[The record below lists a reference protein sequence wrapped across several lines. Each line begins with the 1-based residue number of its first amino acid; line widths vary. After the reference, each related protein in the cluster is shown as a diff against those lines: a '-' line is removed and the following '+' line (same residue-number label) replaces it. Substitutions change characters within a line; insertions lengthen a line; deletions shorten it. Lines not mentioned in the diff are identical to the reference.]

1 MATTATPITIINGFL
16 GAGKT
21 TVILNLL
28 SQLPTSYRVAL
39 LKNEVGDLA
48 IDSALASQSSI
59 AGVHEL
65 LNGCICC
72 NLVGQLG
79 DALAALRDT
88 VQPDRIIIETS
99 GSAFPATLAMEINRL
114 SRETGHYLL
123 DGVIVVIDVE
133 NWQGYEETS
142 YTARAQA
149 RFTDLVV
156 FNKWE
161 DAGEE
166 RFEMCLDRLGD
177 LEVDTPWVRSRGGVV
192 GKEVLLG
199 VDGALARRLGAGE
212 GGEGGRQ
219 LHEHGHDEGE
229 QEHKQHLDDHQS
241 EVDVMSITLASS
253 RDGSAVN
260 RGVVDREKLE
270 AFLGTV
276 PAGEI
281 YRMKAVLWSESP
293 SSAADGQSVNGG
305 QNHSEA
311 HLNCYILNWAF
322 GRWTLTE
329 MRPPAGTGTHPTRR
343 PDEPALRMTM
353 VLPRWEAAKWKK
365 KLEAA
370 EWLCLSENNV
380 DRVLEIRKMG

>member
-1 MATTATPITIINGFL
+1 MAAAIPITIINGFL

-21 TVILNLL
+21 TIILNLI
-28 SQLPTSYRVAL
+28 SQLSKDYRVAL

-48 IDSALASQSSI
+48 IDSELASQQSI
-59 AGVHEL
+59 AGVQEL

-79 DALAALRDT
+79 DALDTLRNE

-114 SRETGHYLL
+114 GRETGHYVL

-133 NWQGYEETS
+133 NWQGYEDSS

-161 DAGEE
+161 EAGEMKFD
-166 RFEMCLDRLGD
+166 RCLDRLGD
-177 LEVDTPWVRSRGGVV
+177 LDVDTAWVKSDRGMVS
-192 GKEVLLG
+192 KEILLG
-199 VDGALARRLGAGE
+199 LDGALAGKLDDVGVQNGVDPQHDHD
-212 GGEGGRQ
+212 GGE
-219 LHEHGHDEGE
+219 HVE
-229 QEHKQHLDDHQS
+229 DHQS
-241 EVDVMSITLASS
+241 EVDVLSITLASKK
-253 RDGSAVN
+253 GAE

-270 AFLGTV
+270 AFLGAV

-281 YRMKAVLWSESP
+281 YRMKAILWVKSTTNGKPANEESISE
-293 SSAADGQSVNGG
+293 
-305 QNHSEA
+305 NHSTRY
-311 HLNCYILNWAF
+311 LLNWAF

-329 MRPPAGTGTHPTRR
+329 MRPSIGQDTHPRKT
-343 PDEPALRMTM
+343 DEPALRMTM
-353 VLPRWEAAKWKK
+353 VLPRSEAAKWKK
-365 KLEAA
+365 KLESA
-370 EWLCLSENNV
+370 EWLRLAENDM
-380 DRVLEIRKMG
+380 DRLLEIKKVG